1 MLGALLILWI
11 FSSQL
16 RKVRRKAKRAQEQL
30 RIEKH
35 IVELEQK
42 ALQLQMNP
50 HFIFNALNSI
60 QLLIGK
66 NNEQTA
72 RAYLAKFSR
81 LMRATLEN
89 ARQNRLCL
97 SDEMESLERYL
108 ALEQFSRGNTFQYS
122 ILVEP
127 EEEAEEVFIPP
138 MMVQP
143 FVENAIIHGVA
154 PLKEKGM
161 IRVHFYIREKEVLCT
176 IEDNGVGLKHSEA
189 RRSANHQSTALQVTK
204 ERLSLLNGGAK
215 AEEEMFEIGPASP
228 DRQGTLVKIH
238 LPLL

>member
-1 MLGALLILWI
+1 M
-11 FSSQL
+11 

-97 SDEMESLERYL
+97 SDEMESLER
-108 ALEQFSRGNTFQYS
+108 
-122 ILVEP
+122 
-127 EEEAEEVFIPP
+127 
-138 MMVQP
+138 
-143 FVENAIIHGVA
+143 
-154 PLKEKGM
+154 
-161 IRVHFYIREKEVLCT
+161 
-176 IEDNGVGLKHSEA
+176 
-189 RRSANHQSTALQVTK
+189 
-204 ERLSLLNGGAK
+204 
-215 AEEEMFEIGPASP
+215 
-228 DRQGTLVKIH
+228 
-238 LPLL
+238 